1 MKKLLLLSLVAAL
14 LILPLLPAS
23 VLGEEAE
30 KEEVAVPEGQTAF
43 LKSKCNLCHTV
54 VAVGIGEPR
63 EEPED
68 EDDDVALPPDL
79 SFVGSSR
86 EAEWTTLYLQKKETI
101 DGNKHKKRY
110 KGKDEDLAVLVDWLV
125 SLKAPG
131 DTLAVEPDAEVPGDT
146 LAVEPE
152 AEAPEA
158 EAPEAEATPAPTP
171 QEGK

>member
-14 LILPLLPAS
+14 LILSLLPAS
-23 VLGEEAE
+23 VLGEEEE
-30 KEEVAVPEGQTAF
+30 KEEVAVPEGQTEF
-43 LKSKCNLCHTV
+43 LKGKCNLCHTV

-63 EEPED
+63 EESED
-68 EDDDVALPPDL
+68 EEDDVVLPPDL

-86 EAEWTTLYLQKKETI
+86 EAEWITLYLQKKETI

-110 KGKDEDLAVLVDWLV
+110 KGKDEGLAVLVDWLV

-131 DTLAVEPDAEVPGDT
+131 DTLAVEPDAVEPN
-146 LAVEPE
+146 AVEPD

-158 EAPEAEATPAPTP
+158 EVPEAEATPAPAP